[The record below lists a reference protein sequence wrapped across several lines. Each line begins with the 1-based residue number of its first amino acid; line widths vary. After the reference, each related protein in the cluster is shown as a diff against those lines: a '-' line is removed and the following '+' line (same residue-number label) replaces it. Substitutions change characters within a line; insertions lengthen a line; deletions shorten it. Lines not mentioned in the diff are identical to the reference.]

1 MFVYSALS
9 DPQIADVIATSQRV
23 ASDIAAQFESAEYDS
38 SLMTKSV
45 KVAEETHYYAA
56 YATFG
61 LAMTSAGYYLMTKK
75 TQKAAID
82 AGDFTQI

>member
-1 MFVYSALS
+1 MFSALS
-9 DPQIADVIATSQRV
+9 DPNISEVIATSQRV
-23 ASDIAAQFESAEYDS
+23 ASDIAAQFEEYDS
-38 SLMTKSV
+38 SFMTKSV

-75 TQKAAID
+75 TQKAAVD